1 MQPSKLLLKRN
12 QKGDFMSCSF
22 LIILF
27 IVELIAV
34 IAGIFFLP
42 GLPAFVIVGLLL
54 DWFLYLMMNG

>member
-1 MQPSKLLLKRN
+1 
-12 QKGDFMSCSF
+12 MSCSF

-34 IAGIFFLP
+34 IVGIFFLP

>member
-1 MQPSKLLLKRN
+1 MPRSRLLLKRN
-12 QKGDFMSCSF
+12 QKDDFMSCSF

-34 IAGIFFLP
+34 IVGIFFLP